1 MLPRTDPGL
10 NKANER
16 FSLAGKHV
24 LVTGATSGIG
34 QSIAMECAAM
44 GANVSIIGRNP
55 ERLEQTFAMLNGS
68 GQSMIRADLTNEG
81 ELDNLINSLPS
92 LNGLVHSAGISQ
104 LVPFRMARSKHFNEM
119 FANNTIAPLLLTQ
132 KLVAAKRIL
141 PQASIVFIAAVASHA
156 GPVASTAYSASKSA
170 LLGASRSMAEDL
182 AKHGVRVNCIAP
194 GYVQTPMLDSL
205 NKGGAMLSERSH
217 WAPLGIGMP
226 KDIACATVF
235 HLSDASRSINRTY
248 FMVDGGISIG
258 MAV

>member
-34 QSIAMECAAM
+34 QSIAIQCAAM
-44 GANVSIIGRNP
+44 GATVSIIGRNP
-55 ERLEQTFAMLNGS
+55 ERLEQTFALLNGS

-81 ELDNLINSLPS
+81 ELDTLVDTLPS

-132 KLVAAKRIL
+132 KLVASKKIL

-170 LLGASRSMAEDL
+170 LLGASRSIAEDL
-182 AKHGVRVNCIAP
+182 AKQGIRVNCIAP
-194 GYVQTPMLDSL
+194 GYVQTPMLEAL
-205 NKGGAMLSERSH
+205 NQGGAVMGERSH

-226 KDIACATVF
+226 EDIAYATVF
-235 HLSDASRSINRTY
+235 YLSDASRAINRSY

-258 MAV
+258 MAI